1 MWLNIWTVTIAL
13 AVALSVTAV
22 AIQHEIDMPR

>member
-1 MWLNIWTVTIAL
+1 MWLTIWTIAIAL

-22 AIQHEIDMPR
+22 AMQAEIGTPR